1 MKTEMKS
8 SLKLFMRP
16 FLVVLGFMLLYALVH
31 AVLGFYGEKD
41 SASISQN
48 LEKTEIERQ
57 NSALS
62 PKQEEANTT
71 TTATEENPTKDSPLP
86 LETATQKQENKQ
98 EIKQETKQENKQETK
113 QENKQETKQENKQ
126 ETKQENKQET
136 KQENKQETKQE
147 QEKENEPKQNSASS
161 VQNNQKTPTT
171 PTIGKK
177 PLEYKVAVSGVNVR
191 AFPSTKGKILGSLAK
206 DKSVKVLEIQNDWAK
221 IEFSNETK
229 GYVFLKL
236 LKKAE

>member
-16 FLVVLGFMLLYALVH
+16 LLVVLAFMLLYALVH
-31 AVLGFYGEKD
+31 AALGFYAKKD
-41 SASISQN
+41 STPISPN
-48 LEKTEIERQ
+48 AEKTETERQ

-62 PKQEEANTT
+62 PKEESNTT
-71 TTATEENPTKDSPLP
+71 TTATEESPTKDTAPP
-86 LETATQKQENKQ
+86 LETTAQEK
-98 EIKQETKQENKQETK
+98 
-113 QENKQETKQENKQ
+113 
-126 ETKQENKQET
+126 ET

-147 QEKENEPKQNSASS
+147 QEKENEPKQNSASPI
-161 VQNNQKTPTT
+161 QNHQKTPTT
-171 PTIGKK
+171 PTMGKK

-191 AFPSTKGKILGSLAK
+191 AFPSTKGKILGLLLK
-206 DKSVKVLEIQNDWAK
+206 NKSVKVLEIQNDWAE
-221 IEFSNETK
+221 IEFSNKTK

>member
-16 FLVVLGFMLLYALVH
+16 FLVVLGFMLLYALAH
-31 AVLGFYGEKD
+31 AALGFYGEKD
-41 SASISQN
+41 SVQINQN

-57 NSALS
+57 NSTLS
-62 PKQEEANTT
+62 PKQEETNTT
-71 TTATEENPTKDSPLP
+71 TTATEENPTKDPPLP
-86 LETATQKQENKQ
+86 LETATQ
-98 EIKQETKQENKQETK
+98 
-113 QENKQETKQENKQ
+113 
-126 ETKQENKQET
+126 KQET

-147 QEKENEPKQNSASS
+147 QEKENEPKQNSASPI
-161 VQNNQKTPTT
+161 QNNQKTLST

>member
-1 MKTEMKS
+1 MKS

-16 FLVVLGFMLLYALVH
+16 FLVVLGFMLLYALAHV
-31 AVLGFYGEKD
+31 ALGFYGEKD

-48 LEKTEIERQ
+48 LEKTEIGRQ

-62 PKQEEANTT
+62 PKQEETNTA

-86 LETATQKQENKQ
+86 LETPTQKQENKQ
-98 EIKQETKQENKQETK
+98 ET
-113 QENKQETKQENKQ
+113 
-126 ETKQENKQET
+126 
-136 KQENKQETKQE
+136 KQETKQE
-147 QEKENEPKQNSASS
+147 QEKENESKQNSASPT
-161 VQNNQKTPTT
+161 QNNQKTLST

-177 PLEYKVAVSGVNVR
+177 PLEYKTAVNSVNVR

-206 DKSVKVLEIQNDWAK
+206 NKSVKVLEIQNDWAK

>member
-8 SLKLFMRP
+8 SLKLFAQP
-16 FLVVLGFMLLYALVH
+16 LLVVLAFMLLYALVH
-31 AVLGFYGEKD
+31 AALGFYVKKD
-41 SASISQN
+41 SAPISQN
-48 LEKTEIERQ
+48 LEKSETERQ

-71 TTATEENPTKDSPLP
+71 TTATEENPTKDPPLP
-86 LETATQKQENKQ
+86 LETAVQEK
-98 EIKQETKQENKQETK
+98 ET
-113 QENKQETKQENKQ
+113 
-126 ETKQENKQET
+126 
-136 KQENKQETKQE
+136 KQETKQE
-147 QEKENEPKQNSASS
+147 QEKENEPKQNSVSP

-171 PTIGKK
+171 PLMGKK

-191 AFPSTKGKILGSLAK
+191 AFPSTKGKILGLLLK
-206 DKSVKVLEIQNDWAK
+206 NKSVKVLEIQNDWAK
-221 IEFSNETK
+221 IEFSNKTK

>member
-8 SLKLFMRP
+8 SLKLFVRP

-31 AVLGFYGEKD
+31 AALGFYGEKD

-48 LEKTEIERQ
+48 LEKSEIERQ

-86 LETATQKQENKQ
+86 LETPTQ
-98 EIKQETKQENKQETK
+98 
-113 QENKQETKQENKQ
+113 
-126 ETKQENKQET
+126 

-147 QEKENEPKQNSASS
+147 QEKENEPKQNSASPT
-161 VQNNQKTPTT
+161 QNNQKTLST

-177 PLEYKVAVSGVNVR
+177 PLEYKAAASGVNVR

-206 DKSVKVLEIQNDWAK
+206 DKSVKVLEIQNDWAE

>member
-16 FLVVLGFMLLYALVH
+16 LLVVLAFMLLYALVH
-31 AVLGFYGEKD
+31 AALGFYGEKD

-48 LEKTEIERQ
+48 LEKSEIERQ

-71 TTATEENPTKDSPLP
+71 TTATEENPTKDTAPP
-86 LETATQKQENKQ
+86 LETATQEK
-98 EIKQETKQENKQETK
+98 ET
-113 QENKQETKQENKQ
+113 
-126 ETKQENKQET
+126 
-136 KQENKQETKQE
+136 KQETKQE
-147 QEKENEPKQNSASS
+147 QEKENEPKQDSASPI
-161 VQNNQKTPTT
+161 QNNQKTPTT
-171 PTIGKK
+171 PLMGKK

>member
-16 FLVVLGFMLLYALVH
+16 LLVVLAFMLLYALAH
-31 AVLGFYGEKD
+31 AALGFYVKKD
-41 SASISQN
+41 SAPISPN
-48 LEKTEIERQ
+48 VEKSETERQ

-71 TTATEENPTKDSPLP
+71 TTATEESPTKDTAPP
-86 LETATQKQENKQ
+86 LETTAQEK
-98 EIKQETKQENKQETK
+98 ET
-113 QENKQETKQENKQ
+113 
-126 ETKQENKQET
+126 
-136 KQENKQETKQE
+136 KQETKQE
-147 QEKENEPKQNSASS
+147 QEKENEPKQNSASPI
-161 VQNNQKTPTT
+161 QNNQKTPTT
-171 PTIGKK
+171 PLMGKK

-191 AFPSTKGKILGSLAK
+191 AFPSTKGKILGLLAK
-206 DKSVKVLEIQNDWAK
+206 NKSVKVLEIQNDWAE
-221 IEFSNETK
+221 IEFSNKTK

>member
-16 FLVVLGFMLLYALVH
+16 LLVVLAFMLLYALAH
-31 AVLGFYGEKD
+31 ATLGFYVKKD
-41 SASISQN
+41 SAPISPN
-48 LEKTEIERQ
+48 VEKTEMERQ

-71 TTATEENPTKDSPLP
+71 TTATEENPTKDTAPP
-86 LETATQKQENKQ
+86 LETTAQEK
-98 EIKQETKQENKQETK
+98 ET
-113 QENKQETKQENKQ
+113 
-126 ETKQENKQET
+126 
-136 KQENKQETKQE
+136 KQETKQE
-147 QEKENEPKQNSASS
+147 QEKENEPKQNSASP
-161 VQNNQKTPTT
+161 VQNDQKAPTT
-171 PTIGKK
+171 STMGKK

-191 AFPSTKGKILGSLAK
+191 AFPSTKGKIIGSLTK

-221 IEFSNETK
+221 IEFSNKTK

>member
-8 SLKLFMRP
+8 SLKLFVQP
-16 FLVVLGFMLLYALVH
+16 SLVVLAFMLLYAVAH
-31 AVLGFYGEKD
+31 AALGFYVKKD
-41 SASISQN
+41 SAPINQN
-48 LEKTEIERQ
+48 LEKTETERQ

-71 TTATEENPTKDSPLP
+71 ATEESPTKDTAPPLD
-86 LETATQKQENKQ
+86 AAAQKQE
-98 EIKQETKQENKQETK
+98 I
-113 QENKQETKQENKQ
+113 
-126 ETKQENKQET
+126 
-136 KQENKQETKQE
+136 KQE
-147 QEKENEPKQNSASS
+147 QEKENESKQNSVSP

-171 PTIGKK
+171 PLMGKK

-191 AFPSTKGKILGSLAK
+191 AFPSTKGKILGLLAK
-206 DKSVKVLEIQNDWAK
+206 NKSVKVLEIQNDWAE
-221 IEFSNETK
+221 IEFSHETK

>member
-1 MKTEMKS
+1 MKS

-48 LEKTEIERQ
+48 LEKTEIER
-57 NSALS
+57 SSVLS

-98 EIKQETKQENKQETK
+98 E
-113 QENKQETKQENKQ
+113 
-126 ETKQENKQET
+126 
-136 KQENKQETKQE
+136 TKQE
-147 QEKENEPKQNSASS
+147 QEKENEPKQNSAPSI
-161 VQNNQKTPTT
+161 QNNQKTPTT

>member
-1 MKTEMKS
+1 MKS

-31 AVLGFYGEKD
+31 AALGFYGEKD
-41 SASISQN
+41 SVSISQN

-57 NSALS
+57 NSVLS
-62 PKQEEANTT
+62 PKQEETNTT
-71 TTATEENPTKDSPLP
+71 TTATEENPTKDPPLP

-98 EIKQETKQENKQETK
+98 ET
-113 QENKQETKQENKQ
+113 
-126 ETKQENKQET
+126 
-136 KQENKQETKQE
+136 KQETKQE
-147 QEKENEPKQNSASS
+147 QEKENEPKQNSASPA
-161 VQNNQKTPTT
+161 QNNQKTLST

-177 PLEYKVAVSGVNVR
+177 PLEYKAAVNSVNVR

-206 DKSVKVLEIQNDWAK
+206 NKSVKVLEIQNDWAK

>member
-1 MKTEMKS
+1 MKTEMKY
-8 SLKLFMRP
+8 SLKLFVRP
-16 FLVVLGFMLLYALVH
+16 FLVVLGFMLLYALAH
-31 AVLGFYGEKD
+31 AALGFYAKKD

-62 PKQEEANTT
+62 PKQEEANAT
-71 TTATEENPTKDSPLP
+71 TTATEENLAKDSPLP
-86 LETATQKQENKQ
+86 SETPTQ
-98 EIKQETKQENKQETK
+98 KQENKQETK
-113 QENKQETKQENKQ
+113 QEDKIQ
-126 ETKQENKQET
+126 
-136 KQENKQETKQE
+136 
-147 QEKENEPKQNSASS
+147 NEPKQNSASP

-191 AFPSTKGKILGSLAK
+191 AFPSTKSKILGSLAK

>member
-1 MKTEMKS
+1 MKS
-8 SLKLFMRP
+8 SLKLFARP

-31 AVLGFYGEKD
+31 AVLGFYAKKD

-48 LEKTEIERQ
+48 LEKTEMERQ
-57 NSALS
+57 NSTLS

-71 TTATEENPTKDSPLP
+71 TTATEENPTKDPPLP
-86 LETATQKQENKQ
+86 LETATQKQETKQ
-98 EIKQETKQENKQETK
+98 EI
-113 QENKQETKQENKQ
+113 
-126 ETKQENKQET
+126 
-136 KQENKQETKQE
+136 KQE
-147 QEKENEPKQNSASS
+147 QEKENEPKQNSASPI
-161 VQNNQKTPTT
+161 QNHQKTLST

-191 AFPSTKGKILGSLAK
+191 AFPSTKSKILGSLAK

-236 LKKAE
+236 LKKVE

>member
-16 FLVVLGFMLLYALVH
+16 FLVVLAFMLLYALAH
-31 AVLGFYGEKD
+31 AALGFYAKKD
-41 SASISQN
+41 SAPISPN
-48 LEKTEIERQ
+48 VEKTETELQ

-86 LETATQKQENKQ
+86 LETAAQEQEN
-98 EIKQETKQENKQETK
+98 
-113 QENKQETKQENKQ
+113 
-126 ETKQENKQET
+126 
-136 KQENKQETKQE
+136 KQE
-147 QEKENEPKQNSASS
+147 QEKETKPKQNNTPPT
-161 VQNNQKTPTT
+161 QNNQKTPTT
-171 PTIGKK
+171 STMGKK

-191 AFPSTKGKILGSLAK
+191 AFPSTKGKILGLLLK
-206 DKSVKVLEIQNDWAK
+206 NKSVKVLEIQNDWAE
-221 IEFSNETK
+221 IEFSNKTK